1 MEEEVLE
8 QEVVQEEPQVE
19 TPVEE
24 PVVEETPAEVPAEEP
39 AQEGEPA
46 ENVQLDAESGQ
57 ENVQEEPVVEEEPVA
72 EPEPQPEPLMVR
84 TKGEWKLLSEL
95 AGQEF
100 ETGKTYHISIKGKC
114 QFMMSAERP
123 TFGIETNEITFTKED
138 GVEVWIKTRI

>member
-8 QEVVQEEPQVE
+8 QEVVQEESQVE

-24 PVVEETPAEVPAEEP
+24 PVVEETPVEVHAEEP
-39 AQEGEPA
+39 AR
-46 ENVQLDAESGQ
+46 
-57 ENVQEEPVVEEEPVA
+57 EEEPVA

-123 TFGIETNEITFTKED
+123 TFGIETNEITFTKEE
-138 GVEVWIKTRI
+138 GVELWIKTRI

>member
-8 QEVVQEEPQVE
+8 QEVVQEEP
-19 TPVEE
+19 
-24 PVVEETPAEVPAEEP
+24 
-39 AQEGEPA
+39 
-46 ENVQLDAESGQ
+46 
-57 ENVQEEPVVEEEPVA
+57 VA
-72 EPEPQPEPLMVR
+72 EPEPLIVR
-84 TKGEWKLLSEL
+84 TAGNWKKLSEL

-114 QFMMSAERP
+114 QFMVSAERP

>member
-1 MEEEVLE
+1 MEPEEVLE
-8 QEVVQEEPQVE
+8 QVVQEEPQIE

-24 PVVEETPAEVPAEEP
+24 PVVEETPVEVPTEEP
-39 AQEGEPA
+39 AQ
-46 ENVQLDAESGQ
+46 
-57 ENVQEEPVVEEEPVA
+57 EEEPVA
-72 EPEPQPEPLMVR
+72 EPAPQPEPLLVS